1 MAEWVKAT
9 RIERFQ
15 TLAGAQPDL
24 RDLTSLLQGS
34 SSLVTFGLKL
44 MHAVINIGLVR
55 LSPREWPKVGKLSY
69 DTCSCGAILKYKLK
83 NKLKVAFCM

>member
-34 SSLVTFGLKL
+34 SSLVTFGSKL

>member
-9 RIERFQ
+9 RIERVQ

-24 RDLTSLLQGS
+24 RDLISLLQGS
-34 SSLVTFGLKL
+34 SSLVTFGSKL

-55 LSPREWPKVGKLSY
+55 LLSPRTNFSIRIFWKYGR
-69 DTCSCGAILKYKLK
+69 LKEP
-83 NKLKVAFCM
+83 

>member
-15 TLAGAQPDL
+15 TLAGAHPDL

-34 SSLVTFGLKL
+34 SSLVTFGSKL

-55 LSPREWPKVGKLSY
+55 LSPRMNFSIRIFWKY
-69 DTCSCGAILKYKLK
+69 DRLKEP
-83 NKLKVAFCM
+83 

>member
-24 RDLTSLLQGS
+24 RDLISLLQGS
-34 SSLVTFGLKL
+34 SSLVTFGSKL

-55 LSPREWPKVGKLSY
+55 LSPRMNFSIRIFWKY
-69 DTCSCGAILKYKLK
+69 DRLKEP
-83 NKLKVAFCM
+83 

>member
-9 RIERFQ
+9 RIERFE

-24 RDLTSLLQGS
+24 RDLISLLQGS
-34 SSLVTFGLKL
+34 SSLVTFGSKL

-55 LSPREWPKVGKLSY
+55 LLSPCTNFSIRIFWKYGR
-69 DTCSCGAILKYKLK
+69 LKEP
-83 NKLKVAFCM
+83 

>member
-24 RDLTSLLQGS
+24 RDLISLLQGS
-34 SSLVTFGLKL
+34 SSLVTVGSKL

-55 LSPREWPKVGKLSY
+55 LLSPRTNFSIRIFWKYGR
-69 DTCSCGAILKYKLK
+69 LKEP
-83 NKLKVAFCM
+83 